1 MKKLQEN
8 KYYHIITYGC
18 QMNEHDSEK
27 LAGMLEDMNYK
38 YTDELK
44 DADIILLNTCIIRE
58 NAELKVFGKLGELK
72 KYKRENPNLIIG
84 VGGCMM
90 QQDAPVDEIY
100 KKYRHVDLIFG
111 THNIHHLPDLIKK
124 IEDNRERVVEVWDEE
139 EGLIPDLPSKRESEH
154 SAWISII
161 QGCNNF
167 CTYCIVPYVRG
178 RERSRPLD
186 SIVEE
191 AERLAEEGV
200 KEITLLGQNVNSY
213 GNDLEDEIDFP
224 LLLEELNK
232 VDKLK
237 RIRFMTSHPRDF
249 SESLLDKIK
258 NLEKV
263 AKHIHLPVQSGSNK
277 VLKEM
282 NRGYTRE
289 YYLETV
295 KNIQEEIPEAAV
307 STDFI
312 VGFPGESEEDFEDTI
327 ELVKELR
334 FDMAYTF
341 IYSPRSGTPASRR
354 EDQVP
359 DKTKKERLN
368 RLMELQNKIS
378 YEKNQELVGRK
389 QKILVTG
396 PSSSDEEV
404 YQGRTEG
411 NKICFIDKAPELVGE
426 VVEVKID
433 SAKSW
438 TLDGTV
444 IE

>member
-1 MKKLQEN
+1 
-8 KYYHIITYGC
+8 
-18 QMNEHDSEK
+18 
-27 LAGMLEDMNYK
+27 
-38 YTDELK
+38 
-44 DADIILLNTCIIRE
+44 
-58 NAELKVFGKLGELK
+58 
-72 KYKRENPNLIIG
+72 
-84 VGGCMM
+84 MM

-124 IEDNRERVVEVWDEE
+124 IEENRERVVEVWDEE
-139 EGLIPDLPSKRESEH
+139 EGLIPDLPSKRESDH

-178 RERSRPLD
+178 RERSRPLV

-191 AERLAEEGV
+191 AERLTEEGV

-213 GNDLEDEIDFP
+213 GNDLDEEINFP

-232 VDKLK
+232 VENLK

-249 SESLLDKIK
+249 SENLLDKIK
-258 NLEKV
+258 NLDKV

-359 DKTKKERLN
+359 DKIKKERLN

-378 YEKNQELVGRK
+378 YEKNQELVGTK

-396 PSSSDEEV
+396 PSSSDQEV

-411 NKICFIDKAPELVGE
+411 NKICFIDKSPELIGE
-426 VVEVKID
+426 VVEVKIN